1 MSAINPRDKDIHLAK
16 QYKERI
22 HGDVGGSWVLRAQ
35 MESVTDELEVA
46 MTTGDPHTSL
56 KTQTKQEIFSPRAEH
71 LQAGSSKVHIGGEIP
86 LDAALRLERWAARD
100 KYAVSTTR
108 FANESHPP
116 NHLGFRTDSPTY
128 HRRET
133 PETFHE
139 NNQLEGPGWNARG
152 LVNSPNTTGPGIP
165 FSSRYSD
172 PGNTA
177 RVSEQQN
184 QWKMSGP
191 GQESARV
198 PAEQYWRSGTR
209 EYRPYVAEPTYD
221 YSNHASTYR
230 GYGVAG
236 APGGP
241 PGGPPYG
248 GVMQTGGISDGN
260 LERERGSRNGSFRGG
275 SGGGRPGGLGGPGGP
290 GSPGGPP
297 DDPDDWGSNHDAYW
311 HPANGWVAIPEFDQ
325 RKDRLNKEAKLD
337 VKKPDPFDGSDRWK
351 WEPFLLQVHHTF
363 MAKPTIYKN
372 DSDKIGFA
380 VSYLTG
386 AAATHY
392 DNLLKQEEAGILIP
406 ALHTWIDF
414 VAEFTL
420 YFRLFNPARDA
431 QVKLAWIKQMDN
443 ESFATF
449 IIRFQEYAF
458 KTGYNDTTL
467 NYPQWV
473 QRFQELDN
481 SIWATNVAHSCGGN
495 SGFGTYNPLAPSNPQ
510 HSNPRQGSNNNNPQ
524 QAGGQ
529 QGRNQGN
536 WNNRQR
542 GAAALDSNVNLDN
555 ISGTV
560 YGQSEDFMSASSQN
574 GNSGEGLENQGGN
587 NGVSKNPGDEEFL
600 QAIRAARTPE
610 QVEEFC

>member
-1 MSAINPRDKDIHLAK
+1 MPPLEKRNSPP
-16 QYKERI
+16 YK
-22 HGDVGGSWVLRAQ
+22 
-35 MESVTDELEVA
+35 MESSCQTSKPPRITEVPPQQPA
-46 MTTGDPHTSL
+46 VQ
-56 KTQTKQEIFSPRAEH
+56 QTVHVPPPVVVETV
-71 LQAGSSKVHIGGEIP
+71 LQAAGFTPPVFTAAPRQYVHLTGRNFNSIP
-86 LDAALRLERWAARD
+86 AIPHRTPGQVTND
-100 KYAVSTTR
+100 YHPIVSMR
-108 FANESHPP
+108 
-116 NHLGFRTDSPTY
+116 
-128 HRRET
+128 
-133 PETFHE
+133 
-139 NNQLEGPGWNARG
+139 
-152 LVNSPNTTGPGIP
+152 
-165 FSSRYSD
+165 
-172 PGNTA
+172 
-177 RVSEQQN
+177 
-184 QWKMSGP
+184 
-191 GQESARV
+191 QESA
-198 PAEQYWRSGTR
+198 
-209 EYRPYVAEPTYD
+209 
-221 YSNHASTYR
+221 TYR

-248 GVMQTGGISDGN
+248 GVTQTGGISDGN

-275 SGGGRPGGLGGPGGP
+275 SGGGGPGGLGGPGGP

-297 DDPDDWGSNHDAYW
+297 DNPDNWGSNHDAYW

-337 VKKPDPFDGSDRWK
+337 VKKSNPFDSSDRWK
-351 WEPFLLQVHHTF
+351 WEPFLSQVHRTF

-392 DNLLKQEEAGILIP
+392 NNLLKQEEAGIPIP

-414 VAEFTL
+414 
-420 YFRLFNPARDA
+420 
-431 QVKLAWIKQMDN
+431 VKLAWIKQMDN

-458 KTGYNDTTL
+458 KTGYNDTAL

-481 SIWATNVAHSCGGN
+481 LIRATNAAHSHGGN
-495 SGFGTYNPLAPSNPQ
+495 SGFGTYNPMAPSNPQ
-510 HSNPRQGSNNNNPQ
+510 NSNPRQGSNSNNPQ

-536 WNNRQR
+536 WTTRQR
-542 GAAALDSNVNLDN
+542 GAAAWDSNVNSDN

-560 YGQSEDFMSASSQN
+560 YGQSEDFASASSQN
-574 GNSGEGLENQGGN
+574 GNSGESLENQGGN
-587 NGVSKNPGDEEFL
+587 DGVSKNPGDKEFL
-600 QAIRAARTPE
+600 WAI
-610 QVEEFC
+610 